1 MSEEFDSGPQERTA
15 DDTTRLS
22 PNKLVIFD
30 CDGVLV
36 DTEPVA
42 NRFLAQLLN
51 DAGCPVS
58 YEDCRRRYVGLSI
71 EAVQEKVEREFGVS
85 LGPDWPMTVRI
96 GTERAFQRGVKAVPG
111 ARTAVLTLRDAGVPF
126 CVASS
131 GRFSKMRTS
140 LAKAGLLPFVEDVL
154 FSAEEVVHGKP
165 APDLF
170 LHAAAS
176 MGMEPDAAVVIE
188 DSIPGVQAAVAAEM
202 RVLGYVGD
210 PLTDAAGLRAAGA
223 TLFLDMANVPMLV

>member
-1 MSEEFDSGPQERTA
+1 MTEEIGRGRQERTS
-15 DDTTRLS
+15 DDATRLS

-36 DTEPVA
+36 DTEEVA
-42 NRFLAQLLN
+42 NRFMAALLT
-51 DAGCPVS
+51 DAGYEIS
-58 YEDCRRRYVGLSI
+58 YEDCRRRFVGRTI
-71 EAVQEKVEREFGVS
+71 EAVQEMVERDSGLD
-85 LGPDWPMTVRI
+85 LGRNWPTTVRF

-111 ARTAVLTLRDAGVPF
+111 ARTAILTLRDAGVPF

-131 GRFSKMRTS
+131 GRFTKMRMS
-140 LAKAGLLPFVEDVL
+140 LGKAGLLPFVEDVL
-154 FSAEEVVHGKP
+154 FSAEQVVHGKP

-188 DSIPGVQAAVAAEM
+188 GSVPGVQAAVAAEM
-202 RVLGYVGD
+202 RVFGYAGD
-210 PLTDAAGLRAAGA
+210 PLNDAAGMRAAGA
-223 TLFLDMANVPMLV
+223 ELFLDMKNLPMLV